1 MVIKWKKRNA
11 SAVVVYVL
19 AVSFLLL
26 GLTGFLQQEVY
37 SGMEGP
43 VAEMSSRDYQSTA
56 EFRNFISSRFH
67 SFLNM
72 AIMSAEMITTVIT
85 ETVTFLTHTLPMR
98 S

>member
-37 SGMEGP
+37 SGMDGP
-43 VAEMSSRDYQSTA
+43 VAEMSSRD
-56 EFRNFISSRFH
+56 
-67 SFLNM
+67 
-72 AIMSAEMITTVIT
+72 
-85 ETVTFLTHTLPMR
+85 
-98 S
+98 

>member
-37 SGMEGP
+37 SGMDGP

-72 AIMSAEMITTVIT
+72 ACGDYVGGDDYYSNYGD
-85 ETVTFLTHTLPMR
+85 